1 MSLYV
6 ENSILVTSCAWLRGR
21 LFNFNSQCSLWLL
34 WKDSLSCW
42 NLIIH
47 IPCLTMITII
57 VSQNE
62 LVHNVESLVKL
73 NFHIPSPRFTHL
85 NVCCSLVT
93 FGNTHKVDT
102 KATMNEIKMI
112 NQHWSWCTMPPLSK
126 EKENKNNIKLRGSQ
140 VALYVNQQ
148 GRIKQKSRD
157 LCSNWLGV
165 LFNLV
170 TVVTFKTLIFLPF
183 LEREGESDFLLFMD
197 LTIPSWFTFSMRTCT
212 LSHLVPP
219 FRWPCVVKF
228 FKLLLWQSGV
238 Y

>member
-1 MSLYV
+1 MPNLLIFLEIGFKGFELNVFIFFFYLFLILLWAYDFCLFTWYISMIHNTSSLWFREIYYIYKMWCGWIHRYLLITIDAFDV

-73 NFHIPSPRFTHL
+73 NFHIPSPRFMHL

-126 EKENKNNIKLRGSQ
+126 
-140 VALYVNQQ
+140 
-148 GRIKQKSRD
+148 
-157 LCSNWLGV
+157 
-165 LFNLV
+165 
-170 TVVTFKTLIFLPF
+170 
-183 LEREGESDFLLFMD
+183 
-197 LTIPSWFTFSMRTCT
+197 
-212 LSHLVPP
+212 
-219 FRWPCVVKF
+219 
-228 FKLLLWQSGV
+228 
-238 Y
+238 

>member
-1 MSLYV
+1 MIHNTSSLWFREIYYIYKMWCGWIHRYLLITIDAFDV

-126 EKENKNNIKLRGSQ
+126 
-140 VALYVNQQ
+140 
-148 GRIKQKSRD
+148 
-157 LCSNWLGV
+157 
-165 LFNLV
+165 
-170 TVVTFKTLIFLPF
+170 
-183 LEREGESDFLLFMD
+183 
-197 LTIPSWFTFSMRTCT
+197 
-212 LSHLVPP
+212 
-219 FRWPCVVKF
+219 
-228 FKLLLWQSGV
+228 
-238 Y
+238 